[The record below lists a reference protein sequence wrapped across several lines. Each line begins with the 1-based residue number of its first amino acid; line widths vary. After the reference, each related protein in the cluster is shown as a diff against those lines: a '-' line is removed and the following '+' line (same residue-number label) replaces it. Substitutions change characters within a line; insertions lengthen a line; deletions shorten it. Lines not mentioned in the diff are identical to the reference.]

1 MLIPKIIYF
10 HKGKRI
16 ECENALFDPPKHSP
30 FSFYKTSP
38 SIQILPAKEA
48 KKRKVRNAM
57 EPRPPPSGITLTCQ
71 NQEGKKVSCASTAYS
86 MLSI

>member
-1 MLIPKIIYF
+1 MGKKGTVFRSQPSSESGGKEEREVLIPKIIYF
-10 HKGKRI
+10 HKGKRS

-48 KKRKVRNAM
+48 KKR
-57 EPRPPPSGITLTCQ
+57 
-71 NQEGKKVSCASTAYS
+71 
-86 MLSI
+86 